1 MVYEGSR
8 VAYCDCYLTERA
20 INMDKIRILLV
31 DDSIPFLRAA
41 TDFLAACADLA
52 VVGTARD
59 GNEAL
64 LQAASLHPEVVLLD
78 VHMPGLNGIE
88 ITPRLRKILPEAG
101 IILVSIQNS
110 EIYKDAAIA
119 AGADDFIPKDT
130 LINELIPAIHR
141 VSRRKGKFANI
152 E

>member
-1 MVYEGSR
+1 
-8 VAYCDCYLTERA
+8 
-20 INMDKIRILLV
+20 MDKIRILLV

-41 TDFLAACADLA
+41 TDFLAADEDLA

-64 LQAASLHPEVVLLD
+64 CQAVSLHPDVVVLD

-88 ITPRLRKILPEAG
+88 ITPRLCEILPEAA

-110 EIYKDAAIA
+110 EVYKEAAVT
-119 AGADDFIPKDT
+119 AGADDFIPKEG
-130 LINELIPAIHR
+130 LVNKLIPAIHR
-141 VSRRKGKFANI
+141 VTSRDEKLVHV